1 VFAELQ
7 CGEAGV
13 EGTPFGRYRLIEL
26 LGRGGMGEV
35 WRAYDARTDMPVA
48 LKVLPA
54 HISQDWAFN
63 KRFLRNMS
71 LLARVGNPHV
81 IQIHDFGEI
90 DSSLYVD
97 MQLIDGRDL
106 EGVLAEERL
115 LHPARAVG
123 YIEQVAEALH
133 DIHSKGLL
141 HGDVKPSNIFITRRD
156 FVYLSYLYVERHAAE
171 QELMSA
177 GGSFAYVAPEH
188 FTNAAVDWRSDIYAL
203 ACVLHQALTGQRPF
217 PGDRVEQQ
225 ISGHITT
232 PPPRP
237 SALQPEVPELLDAVI
252 ARGMAKDPDQR
263 YASAVDFA
271 RAARDA
277 LPVAPA

>member
-1 VFAELQ
+1 L
-7 CGEAGV
+7 
-13 EGTPFGRYRLIEL
+13 EGTPFGRYRLVAL

-35 WRAYDARTDMPVA
+35 WRAYDPTMDRVVA

-54 HISQDWAFN
+54 HLSQDWAFN
-63 KRFLRNMS
+63 KRFLRNMP
-71 LLARVGNPHV
+71 LLARLGSPHV

-90 DSSLYVD
+90 DGSLYVD

-123 YIEQVAEALH
+123 YIEQVAKALY
-133 DIHSKGLL
+133 DIHSRGLL

-156 FVYLSYLYVERHAAE
+156 FVYVSYLYERHAAE

-177 GGSFAYVAPEH
+177 AASFAYAAPER
-188 FTNAAVDWRSDIYAL
+188 FTDAAVDWRSDIYAL

-217 PGDRVEQQ
+217 PGDSVEQQ

-237 SALQPEVPELLDAVI
+237 SALQPGVPELLDAVI

-277 LPVAPA
+277 LPVTPA